1 MIKTF
6 EKFTFELTDKE
17 KEILPL
23 LINGFRF
30 YNKNNPIKEPEIVK
44 KFNERNGNLKLSGV
58 RLRKLVN
65 YIRVNSLLPLI
76 ATSKGYFVSYDKDV
90 LDSQIKSLQQRAN
103 SINAC
108 ADGLKSLNL
117 EMHTF
122 LYSKNLK

>member
-17 KEILPL
+17 KEILPV
-23 LINGFRF
+23 LINGFKF
-30 YNKNNPIKEPEIVK
+30 YNKNNPIKEPEIVR

-65 YIRVNSLLPLI
+65 HIRLNSLLPLI
-76 ATSKGYFVSYDKDV
+76 ATSKGYFVCYDKDV

-108 ADGLKSLNL
+108 ADGLKKLLSQL
-117 EMHTF
+117 
-122 LYSKNLK
+122 